1 MLNPCPIPPTESG
14 RPRSSID
21 AETPSTCPPPLWSQM
36 APASRQQLSQMIA
49 ELIRRIQL
57 PGHAKEALDEKAA

>member
-1 MLNPCPIPPTESG
+1 MLNLCPNPPIELETP
-14 RPRSSID
+14 RPSTY
-21 AETPSTCPPPLWSQM
+21 AETSSDSPPPLWSQM

-57 PGHAKEALDEKAA
+57 PSHKKETTHEKAA